1 MGIVSTASSINTTAK
16 GRGSVEQP
24 IGVIGVI
31 GGCCQQASVVGAVEP
46 HLYKPTRP

>member
-16 GRGSVEQP
+16 GRGSVKQP

-31 GGCCQQASVVGAVEP
+31 GGCCQSQARYGARATVRAFGVV
-46 HLYKPTRP
+46 R